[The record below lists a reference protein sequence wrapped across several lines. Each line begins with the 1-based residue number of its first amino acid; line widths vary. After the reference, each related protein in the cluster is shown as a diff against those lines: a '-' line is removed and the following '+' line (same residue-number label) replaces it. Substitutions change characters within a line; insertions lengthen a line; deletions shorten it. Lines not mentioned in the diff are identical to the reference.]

1 MKRALVLSGGGANG
15 AFQFGAL
22 KYIEEELKVNHPDF
36 EFDIIAGVSVGA
48 LNGTMIAMDKYW
60 QLSKIWNSPNLQKL
74 IFQGSLEMF
83 SILRSLVARDK
94 AILDNSP
101 LHRLLQRY
109 VRIEDLISKT
119 CDLRIGAVSLRD
131 GTFRTLRPRD
141 FDSDAEFQKAILAST
156 SIPLLWAPQEQI
168 ETKAGILYD
177 MVDGS
182 IRDTSPLGQVVND
195 HPDEVIIINCTS
207 RKLPLEQDLEPS
219 KNIFT
224 IARRALVDIAI
235 DEIFVNDLREYLTIN
250 DLVKQAKDQAP
261 EIKLYRTSVAS
272 GKRVELHA
280 FNTILIEP
288 QVYMGSILDFHP
300 EKVQWRIEQ
309 GYQTAKSAY
318 ESYLE
323 NENKNPS

>member
-22 KYIEEELKVNHPDF
+22 KYIHEELQVQNPDF
-36 EFDIIAGVSVGA
+36 NFDIIAGVSVGA

-83 SILRSLVARDK
+83 SILRSLVSRDK
-94 AILDNSP
+94 AILNNEP
-101 LHRLLQRY
+101 LFRLLQRY
-109 VRIEDLISKT
+109 VRLEDLITSP

-131 GTFRTLRPRD
+131 GTFRTLRPKD
-141 FDSDAEFQKAILAST
+141 FETDIEFQKAILAST

-182 IRDTSPLGQVVND
+182 IRDTSPLGQVVHD
-195 HPDEVIIINCTS
+195 QPDEVVIINCTS
-207 RKLPLEQDLEPS
+207 RKLPLEKDLES
-219 KNIFT
+219 GRNIFT

-250 DLVKQAKDQAP
+250 DLVKQAKEQAP
-261 EIKLYRTSVAS
+261 DIKLYRTSVVS
-272 GKRVELHA
+272 GKKVELHA
-280 FNTILIEP
+280 FKTILIEP
-288 QVYMGSILDFHP
+288 QVYMGSILDFHA

-309 GYQTAKSAY
+309 GYQTAKGAIETY
-318 ESYLE
+318 MQEAD
-323 NENKNPS
+323 KNPS

>member
-22 KYIEEELKVNHPDF
+22 KYIHEEYKAKHPDSN
-36 EFDIIAGVSVGA
+36 FDIIAGVSVGA
-48 LNGTMIAMDKYW
+48 LNGTMIAMNKYW

-74 IFQGSLEMF
+74 IFQGDLEMF
-83 SILRSLVARDK
+83 SILRHLVSRNK
-94 AILDNSP
+94 AILDNGP
-101 LHRLLQRY
+101 LFRLLKRH
-109 VRIEDLISKT
+109 VRLEDVMSEV
-119 CDLRIGAVSLRD
+119 CDLRIGSVSLRD

-141 FDSDAEFQKAILAST
+141 FNSDIEFQKAILAST
-156 SIPLLWAPQEQI
+156 SIPLLWAPQDQI

-182 IRDTSPLGQVVND
+182 IRDTSPLGQVIHD
-195 HPDEVIIINCTS
+195 QPDEVVIINCTS
-207 RKLPLEQDLEPS
+207 RKLPLEEDLES
-219 KNIFT
+219 SRNIFT

-250 DLVKQAKDQAP
+250 DLVKQAKEQAP
-261 EIKLYRTSVAS
+261 DIKLFRTSAFS
-272 GKRVELHA
+272 GKRIELKA
-280 FNTILIEP
+280 FKTILIEP

-309 GYQTAKSAY
+309 GYQTAKSAFE
-318 ESYLE
+318 ESSE
-323 NENKNPS
+323 S

>member
-22 KYIEEELKVNHPDF
+22 KYIFEEYKTTYPETN
-36 EFDIIAGVSVGA
+36 FDIIAGVSVGA

-74 IFQGSLEMF
+74 IFQGDLEML
-83 SILRSLVARDK
+83 SVLRRLVARDK

-109 VRIEDLISKT
+109 VRLEDIMTET
-119 CDLRIGAVSLRD
+119 CDLRIGSVSLRD
-131 GTFRTLRPRD
+131 GSFRAMKPRD
-141 FDSDAEFQKAILAST
+141 FTSDAEFQKAILAST
-156 SIPLLWAPQEQI
+156 SIPLLWAPQDQI
-168 ETKAGILYD
+168 ETKAGMLYD

-182 IRDTSPLGQVVND
+182 IRDTSPLGQVVHD
-195 HPDEVIIINCTS
+195 QPEEVVIINCTS
-207 RKLPLEQDLEPS
+207 RKLPLEEDVES
-219 KNIFT
+219 GKNIFT

-250 DLVKQAKDQAP
+250 DLVRQAKEQAP
-261 EIKLYRTSVAS
+261 DIKLHRISAFS
-272 GKRVELHA
+272 GKKVELKA
-280 FNTILIEP
+280 FKTILIEP

-309 GYQTAKSAY
+309 GYQAAKIAY
-318 ESYLE
+318 ERYLE
-323 NENKNPS
+323 T